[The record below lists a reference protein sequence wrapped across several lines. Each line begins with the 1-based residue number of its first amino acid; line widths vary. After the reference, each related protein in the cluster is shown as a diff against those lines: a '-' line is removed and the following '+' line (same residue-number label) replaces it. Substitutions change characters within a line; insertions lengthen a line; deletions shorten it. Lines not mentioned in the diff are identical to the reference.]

1 MPPLEERISLESIST
16 VDFEAS
22 WQKDEKSL
30 ELTLGV
36 LDQPQLQAQNV
47 LHWNLEKNGHM
58 AVFSS
63 PGFGKSTFMQTAIFD
78 LARKNTPE
86 FFHAY
91 LLDFG
96 TNGLLSLKGLPHV
109 ADTFSIDET
118 EKTLKLVRLL
128 SREIKERKQLLS
140 KFSVASL
147 KMYEEISGDKKPII
161 LLAIDNYDAIREVDE
176 FVANLEPTIV

>member
-1 MPPLEERISLESIST
+1 
-16 VDFEAS
+16 
-22 WQKDEKSL
+22 
-30 ELTLGV
+30 
-36 LDQPQLQAQNV
+36 
-47 LHWNLEKNGHM
+47 
-58 AVFSS
+58 
-63 PGFGKSTFMQTAIFD
+63 MQTAIFD

-147 KMYEEISGDKKPII
+147 KMYEEISGDKSQ
-161 LLAIDNYDAIREVDE
+161 LFY
-176 FVANLEPTIV
+176 